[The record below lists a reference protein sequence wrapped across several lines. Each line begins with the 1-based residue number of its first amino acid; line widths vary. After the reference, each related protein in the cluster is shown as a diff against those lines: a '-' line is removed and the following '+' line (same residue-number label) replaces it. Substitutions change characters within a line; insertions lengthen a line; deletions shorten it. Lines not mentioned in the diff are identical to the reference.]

1 MSINDLLMVLMRKTM
16 DEFVYKRE
24 AAAFRLPL
32 KYGFYASVWGALT
45 TGRIHLFE
53 IRCLP

>member
-1 MSINDLLMVLMRKTM
+1 MQFNDLIMVLMRKTM
-16 DEFVYKRE
+16 GEFVYKRE
-24 AAAFRLPL
+24 AAAFGLPL
-32 KYGFYASVWGALT
+32 KYGFYASAMGALT